1 MAVVI
6 ANMVDLAVELRAGLA
21 KLGIET
27 SELQQQQLLDFVLLL
42 KKWNKVFNLTAL
54 DREDEMLRLHIL
66 DSLAVQPFVSGKRVI
81 DIGSGA
87 GLPGI
92 PLAIINPKIHFTLLD
107 SNGKKTRF
115 ITQAFAQLK
124 LKNVDVVHGRC
135 EQFHPSEQYDCVMAR
150 AFAAAPKA
158 VDLIQHLLADNG
170 EIVLLKSRQACE
182 EVQQLPDIYDKRIET
197 FTVPNLNAERNVLIL
212 KKKSQ

>member
-1 MAVVI
+1 MA
-6 ANMVDLAVELRAGLA
+6 DLLSELRAGLA
-21 KLGIET
+21 HLNMQADET
-27 SELQQQQLLDFVLLL
+27 QQQQLLEFVALL
-42 KKWNKVFNLTAL
+42 KKWNKVYNLTAL
-54 DREDEMLRLHIL
+54 RREDDMLRLHIL
-66 DSLAVQPFVSGKRVI
+66 DSLAVQPFVSGQRVV

-92 PLAIINPKIHFTLLD
+92 PLAIMNPQRHFTLVD

-124 LKNVDVVHGRC
+124 LKNVEVINSRC
-135 EQFHPSEQYDCVMAR
+135 EDFHPTNLYDCVMAR

-158 VDLIQHLLADNG
+158 VALIEHLLAPQG
-170 EIVLLKSRQACE
+170 EIVLMKSKQAGE
-182 EVQQLPDIYDKRIET
+182 ELQQLPDFYDKKLQS

-212 KKKSQ
+212 RRNQAQ